1 MNIINKIK
9 GLFKKKPLVLDKEMN
24 AMELKIYNL
33 KIDLMKA
40 EENVAKLKLQ
50 IGILTP
56 ENID

>member
-50 IGILTP
+50 IGILTS